1 MSLLRLA
8 TAAAA
13 VLAATPALATGTIG
27 CRSTISPTD
36 GPQLWLTVGNAPGSG
51 VIQATLEQGN
61 QRLTTGEGQGAPR
74 IGQSWL
80 DRTSLRLTIIDA
92 NAEQELVRL
101 ETWRRA
107 GTSYLGTLRH
117 GGRTWRVRCSEE
129 G

>member
-1 MSLLRLA
+1 MKTASLF
-8 TAAAA
+8 AAAA
-13 VLAATPALATGTIG
+13 LLCAATPAFATSTIG

-36 GPQLWLTVGNAPGSG
+36 GPQLWLVIGNAPGSG
-51 VIQATLEQGN
+51 VIQARIEHGN
-61 QRLTTGEGQGAPR
+61 QRFATGEGRGAPQ

-80 DRTSLRLTIIDA
+80 DRNSLRLSIIDA
-92 NAEQELVRL
+92 NAEHEIVRL

-107 GTSYLGTLRH
+107 GTSYLGTLRY